1 MTSYSQLI
9 TLLILIF
16 ISAFLSCSEISLAAA
31 RRSRLQALAEE
42 GDRRAKLVLDLQEQP
57 GQFFSAIQLGLNA
70 VALLGGIV
78 GDATFSPIMQ
88 PQSS

>member
-70 VALLGGIV
+70 A
-78 GDATFSPIMQ
+78 
-88 PQSS
+88 